1 MEILTPKFQS
11 WHYDSAYALEELLR
25 KKLQACIEQDK
36 DMQSYFILVVAAPD
50 PFQEGIVRQKII
62 HGIPPEAL
70 KKSVVK
76 FGMLGTILYWRDNEK
91 MKDNELVRVWVL
103 PKDIPIPEHL
113 LSGEAE
119 HVALQRRCRKAGN
132 TDTFE
137 LRELFDI

>member
-113 LSGEAE
+113 LSDVVDNPGGKLSTWNCADDAE
-119 HVALQRRCRKAGN
+119 RLGIPILLN
-132 TDTFE
+132 
-137 LRELFDI
+137 